1 MSKKGQ
7 FSNPA
12 IDWNPLPYMQEYLNE
27 LEAQLR
33 SPDYVRKVKLGL
45 AHFANFCHED
55 GISHPDQITR
65 DHILRFQSKVNRT
78 ENWSLSYRHQLM
90 KYLRGWVNWLEDVRY
105 IGSNPWYG
113 IRVGSVRKDPNPLTD
128 DEIALLFETH
138 RKQAFH
144 IPPFVFHRREVMIT
158 LLYAWGLRM
167 HEMLALNVAN
177 MDLRLDYVTAINKG
191 GGTKSLPYPLA
202 MKQVVQRYLPLRAR
216 HAILGEDAFLIDQSG
231 NRLSRDNAYKI
242 LTGLG
247 QRAGV
252 TFHPHQLRDTC
263 GTHLLDSD
271 VEVERVMKILG
282 HSNVRQT
289 LAYSRV
295 NNSKIAEAHDKA
307 MTPRLEKLLSF
318 NNTSHLKKEA

>member
-1 MSKKGQ
+1 MSTKGR
-7 FSNPA
+7 FSNPP
-12 IDWNPLPYMQEYLNE
+12 IEWNPLPYMNEYLNE

-33 SPDYVRKVKLGL
+33 SPDYIRKVKLGL
-45 AHFANFCHED
+45 AHFAIFCDDNEV
-55 GISHPDQITR
+55 SHPEQLTR
-65 DHILRFQSKVNRT
+65 DHILRFQSKVNRNEEWT
-78 ENWSLSYRHQLM
+78 LGYRYQLL
-90 KYLRGWVNWLEDVRY
+90 KYLRGWINWLERLNY
-105 IGSNPWYG
+105 ITGSPWFS
-113 IRVGSVRKDPNPLTD
+113 IKVGSVQKDPNPLTD

-144 IPPFVFHRREVMIT
+144 LPPFVFHRREVMLT

-191 GGTKSLPYPLA
+191 GSTKSLPYPTT
-202 MKQVVQRYLPLRAR
+202 MKQVVQRYFPLRAR
-216 HAILGEDAFLIDQSG
+216 YAVLGEDAFLIDQGG

-247 QRAGV
+247 KRAGV
-252 TFHPHQLRDTC
+252 NFHPHQLRDTC

-271 VEVERVMKILG
+271 VEVERVMRILG

-295 NNSKIAEAHDKA
+295 HNHKIAEAHERA
-307 MTPRLEKLLSF
+307 MVPRLEKLLSF
-318 NNTSHLKKEA
+318 NNTGQLKEEA